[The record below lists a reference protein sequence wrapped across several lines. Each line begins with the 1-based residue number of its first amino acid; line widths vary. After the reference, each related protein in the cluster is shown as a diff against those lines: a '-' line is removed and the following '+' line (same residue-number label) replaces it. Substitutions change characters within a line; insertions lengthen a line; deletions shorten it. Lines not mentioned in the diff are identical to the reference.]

1 MTDNAPNMVLLRSK
15 ISNKYKH
22 IFSIGCSAHALNLL
36 IQDIIKT
43 DDISLIYKMTRNIVV
58 EIKNSS
64 KKSAKYKRLSNNYK
78 IETGLIIPMLKL
90 SVKTRYDS
98 LKKLLIIEN

>member
-1 MTDNAPNMVLLRSK
+1 
-15 ISNKYKH
+15 
-22 IFSIGCSAHALNLL
+22 
-36 IQDIIKT
+36 
-43 DDISLIYKMTRNIVV
+43 MTRNIVV